1 MLIRSRVLRIF
12 ALASAIVGLV
22 IFIALYFRNVEGRL
36 EEALHEPQ
44 TIALVLLPFLPA
56 VILSFM
62 AERARTKFI
71 DFLQKEVMGGDLSA
85 NPQPEKKDK

>member
-1 MLIRSRVLRIF
+1 
-12 ALASAIVGLV
+12 
-22 IFIALYFRNVEGRL
+22 
-36 EEALHEPQ
+36 
-44 TIALVLLPFLPA
+44 
-56 VILSFM
+56 M